1 MLETYGDI
9 CYITVLLQFGL
20 FENNPMECYV
30 ARLLLL
36 YSLVC
41 RYCLQSPKNELIKM
55 ARRTIH
61 RQRVQEEYVEESDED
76 MSKRRKVEKNTSGI
90 ENYNFGFIVYVFLG
104 IEDDEDYKRAV
115 KELQRQLNNQ
125 LLLVQ
130 TELKMRIENANE
142 LASFEE
148 SRIEKFYNVGKKI
161 PVLRVG
167 SS

>member
-1 MLETYGDI
+1 
-9 CYITVLLQFGL
+9 
-20 FENNPMECYV
+20 
-30 ARLLLL
+30 
-36 YSLVC
+36 
-41 RYCLQSPKNELIKM
+41 M

-61 RQRVQEEYVEESDED
+61 RQRVQDEYVEESDED

-115 KELQRQLNNQ
+115 KELQRQLKNQ

-148 SRIEKFYNVGKKI
+148 SRIQKFYNVCKKI

>member
-1 MLETYGDI
+1 MLETYGDM
-9 CYITVLLQFGL
+9 CCVTVLLQFGL
-20 FENNPMECYV
+20 FENNPTECCV
-30 ARLLLL
+30 TRLLLL

-41 RYCLQSPKNELIKM
+41 RYRLQSSKYELIKM

-61 RQRVQEEYVEESDED
+61 RQRVQEEYIEESDED
-76 MSKRRKVEKNTSGI
+76 MSKRRKVEKNTTGI

-148 SRIEKFYNVGKKI
+148 SRIEKFYNVCKNIHFYK
-161 PVLRVG
+161 
-167 SS
+167 